1 MGFGSA
7 AGLTSAFGA
16 RAGEESG
23 AGSGQPWEE
32 HATGSSGPRRTS
44 PRGSRVARA
53 SSPFSRKKPTPQ
65 ASVRNFLTK
74 TCWPLVQKL
83 QNTTVKVEQTRGRAV
98 AFPANSYTPVKA
110 PRAETAP
117 AAGPSATL
125 RSRSSVSSPRCA
137 VAPRRSLSVCIVPL
151 PRPVRFGS
159 FVQRPAGAESMHSAC

>member
-16 RAGEESG
+16 R

-65 ASVRNFLTK
+65 ASARNFLIK
-74 TCWPLVQKL
+74 TCWLLVQKL

-159 FVQRPAGAESMHSAC
+159 LVQRPAGAESMHSAC

>member
-1 MGFGSA
+1 MGKHGPDRSRQPAARRPLGNRGSGKPLEGPSAALGQEDVAMAPCHTERRSLSCLEREPRRESEHGVQGSPGGRVSMGFGSA

-74 TCWPLVQKL
+74 T
-83 QNTTVKVEQTRGRAV
+83 GRW
-98 AFPANSYTPVKA
+98 FK
-110 PRAETAP
+110 
-117 AAGPSATL
+117 
-125 RSRSSVSSPRCA
+125 SRRT
-137 VAPRRSLSVCIVPL
+137 
-151 PRPVRFGS
+151 
-159 FVQRPAGAESMHSAC
+159 QQ